1 MISIE
6 TRVNGNLVS
15 HVYIGNTRIPCDGE
29 LKGCFVYNAEY
40 HQIGKDGYIDR
51 FNVVH
56 NPEDGI
62 EKLTEIVYKEISKR
76 VKQKI
81 NKNK

>member
-6 TRVNGNLVS
+6 TKVNGRL
-15 HVYIGNTRIPCDGE
+15 IGYANIVNTAIPCDGE
-29 LKGCFVYNAEY
+29 LKKCFVYSVEY
-40 HQIGKDGYIDR
+40 HQIGRDGSITK

-76 VKQKI
+76 LKR
-81 NKNK
+81 KNR